1 MIKRWPRY
9 VPGPPRRK
17 ITNYGWSTQVAPEL
31 GIDAGTLGNWVAM
44 DRTGQGD
51 RRRPVATPGQIMKS
65 GLNRATVGFALVGGE
80 CR

>member
-1 MIKRWPRY
+1 M
-9 VPGPPRRK
+9 
-17 ITNYGWSTQVAPEL
+17 APEL

-44 DRTGQGD
+44 DRIGQAD